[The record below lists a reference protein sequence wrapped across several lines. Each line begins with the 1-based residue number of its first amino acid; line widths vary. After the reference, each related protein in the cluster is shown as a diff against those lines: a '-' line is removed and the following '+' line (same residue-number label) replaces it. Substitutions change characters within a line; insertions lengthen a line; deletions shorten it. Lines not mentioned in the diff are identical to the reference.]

1 MIFGL
6 PRSALHSADLD
17 DMRAALDDGP
27 EDAIGHVGARPGPAI
42 PWIAEKPRA
51 PVSVPAE

>member
-27 EDAIGHVGARPGPAI
+27 KDAIGHAGA
-42 PWIAEKPRA
+42 
-51 PVSVPAE
+51 